1 MIAVMMQSMVVFVN
15 LWEDVFMLT
24 NSDSGLG
31 TKLDGFIV
39 FMFAQQ
45 CVALVAF
52 AQHVVENPSMELFF
66 PLARLSPG
74 RGGEEGRG
82 GSDW

>member
-1 MIAVMMQSMVVFVN
+1 MVVFVN

-39 FMFAQQ
+39 FMFA
-45 CVALVAF
+45 
-52 AQHVVENPSMELFF
+52 
-66 PLARLSPG
+66 
-74 RGGEEGRG
+74 
-82 GSDW
+82 